1 MGMTIT
7 EKILARHCGRDTV
20 APGEFINV
28 DVDVALANELSAQ
41 LSIVEFEE
49 MEGAETLWDPSKVII
64 IPDHFTPAK
73 DIRTAELV
81 KKVRTFALKHG
92 AVWYESGTVGIE
104 HVVLLE
110 RGFVAPGDVVIGG
123 DSHTVTYGGIG
134 SFATGAGSTDIA
146 AIWALGEFWMR
157 VPESIKLVYTGERKP
172 WVSAKDIILHTIGEL
187 GVDGAIYGA
196 LEYAGPAIEAMP
208 AHERFTM
215 ANMAIECGAK
225 SGIVAPDEI
234 AWAYYAEHAGRD
246 KMEQRRAALGDIS
259 SDADARYERVVDL
272 DISGLEPLVAYPHL
286 PENVKPISEA
296 AAENVAIDQVLLG
309 YCTNGWIEDLR
320 IAADIMKGRQVA
332 RQTRVIITPGSQ
344 QVYLQALKEGL
355 ITTFAEAGC
364 TISPSSCGA
373 CIGGHLGVIASGER
387 SLTTTNRNF
396 RGRGGALEGEIYL
409 SSPAVAAATAIL
421 GRLGSPEE
429 LV

>member
-1 MGMTIT
+1 MSMTIT

-20 APGEFINV
+20 IPGEFVNV
-28 DVDVALANELSAQ
+28 TVDVALANELSAQ
-41 LSIVEFEE
+41 LSIVEFEDI
-49 MEGAETLWDPSKVII
+49 EGAETLWDPQKVII

-81 KKVRTFALKHG
+81 KKVKTFALKHG
-92 AVWYESGTVGIE
+92 AVWYESGSVGIE

-110 RGFVAPGDVVIGG
+110 KGFVAPGDVVIGG

-134 SFATGAGSTDIA
+134 AFATGAGSTDIA

-157 VPESIKLVYTGERKP
+157 VPETIKIVYTGVRRP
-172 WVSAKDIILHTIGEL
+172 WVSAKDIILHTIGAI
-187 GVDGAIYGA
+187 GVDGAIYGV
-196 LEYAGPAIEAMP
+196 LEYTGPVVETMP

-215 ANMAIECGAK
+215 ANMAIEAGAK

-234 AWAYYAEHAGRD
+234 AWAYYAEKAGRD
-246 KMEQRRAALGDIS
+246 AVQRKREALGDIA
-259 SDADARYERVVDL
+259 SDLDARYERVVEL
-272 DISGLEPLVAYPHL
+272 DIGGLEPLVAYPHL

-296 AAENVAIDQVLLG
+296 AGEQVALDQVLIG

-320 IAADIMKGRQVA
+320 IAADILKGRRVA
-332 RQTRVIITPGSQ
+332 PQTRVLITPGSQ
-344 QVYLQALKEGL
+344 EVYLQALKEGL

-364 TISPSSCGA
+364 VISPSSCGA

-396 RGRGGALEGEIYL
+396 RGRGGALDGEIYL
-409 SSPAVAAATAIL
+409 SGPAVAAASAVL

-429 LV
+429 L

>member
-7 EKILARHCGRDTV
+7 EKILARHCGREQV

-41 LSIVEFEE
+41 LSIVEFED
-49 MEGAETLWDPSKVII
+49 MDGAETVWDPQKVII

-81 KKVRTFALKHG
+81 KKVRAFALKHG
-92 AVWYESGTVGIE
+92 VVWYESGTVGIE

-134 SFATGAGSTDIA
+134 AFATGAGSTDIA

-157 VPESIKLVYTGERKP
+157 VPESIKIVYTGTRTP
-172 WVSAKDIILHTIGEL
+172 WVSAKDIILHTIGSI

-196 LEYAGPAIEAMP
+196 LEYSGPVIETMP

-215 ANMAIECGAK
+215 ANMAIEAGAK

-234 AWAYYAEHAGRD
+234 AWEYYAAHAGRE
-246 KMEQRRAALGDIS
+246 KMLHKRNMLGDVA
-259 SDADARYERVVDL
+259 SDADARYERVVEL
-272 DISGLEPLVAYPHL
+272 DISNLEPLVAYPHL
-286 PENVKPISEA
+286 PENVRPISEA
-296 AAENVAIDQVLLG
+296 ARDNVRIDQVLLG

-320 IAADIMKGRQVA
+320 IAAGVLKGRRVA
-332 RQTRVIITPGSQ
+332 PHTRVLITPGSQ
-344 QVYLQALKEGL
+344 EVYLQALKEGL

-364 TISPSSCGA
+364 VISPSSCGA

-396 RGRGGALEGEIYL
+396 RGRGGALDAEIYL
-409 SSPAVAAATAIL
+409 SSPAIAAATAVL

-429 LV
+429 L

>member
-7 EKILARHCGRDTV
+7 EKILARHCGRESV
-20 APGEFINV
+20 SPGEFINV
-28 DVDVALANELSAQ
+28 TVDVALANELSAQ
-41 LSIVEFEE
+41 LSIVEFES
-49 MEGAETLWDPSKVII
+49 MEGAERPWDPSKVII

-81 KKVRTFALKHG
+81 KKVRAFALKHG
-92 AVWYESGTVGIE
+92 VVWYESGTVGIE

-134 SFATGAGSTDIA
+134 AFATGAGSTDIA

-157 VPESIKLVYTGERKP
+157 VPESIKIVYTGKRKP
-172 WVSAKDIILHTIGEL
+172 WVSAKDIILFTIGSI

-196 LEYAGPAIEAMP
+196 LEYTGPVIEAMP

-215 ANMAIECGAK
+215 ANMAIEAGAK

-234 AWAYYAEHAGRD
+234 AWEYYAEHAGRA
-246 KMEQRRAALGDIS
+246 KMEQRREALGDIA
-259 SDADARYERVVDL
+259 SDADAHYERVVEL
-272 DISGLEPLVAYPHL
+272 DIGELEPLVAYPHL

-296 AAENVAIDQVLLG
+296 AAENVVIDQVLLG

-320 IAADIMKGRQVA
+320 IAAGILKGHHIA
-332 RQTRVIITPGSQ
+332 PHTRVVVTPGSQ
-344 QVYLQALKEGL
+344 EVYVQALKEGL

-396 RGRGGALEGEIYL
+396 RGRGGALDGEIYL
-409 SSPAVAAATAIL
+409 ASPAIAAASAVL

-429 LV
+429 LS

>member
-1 MGMTIT
+1 MGLTIT
-7 EKILARHCGRDTV
+7 EKILARHCGREQV
-20 APGEFINV
+20 FPGEFINV

-41 LSIVEFEE
+41 LSIVEFEDI
-49 MEGAETLWDPSKVII
+49 EGAERVWDPEKIII

-81 KKVRTFALKHG
+81 KKVREFALKHG

-134 SFATGAGSTDIA
+134 AFATGAGSTDIA

-157 VPESIKLVYTGERKP
+157 VPESIKIVYTGTRKP
-172 WVSAKDIILHTIGEL
+172 WVSAKDIILYTIGEI

-196 LEYAGPAIEAMP
+196 LEYAGPVVEAMP

-225 SGIVAPDEI
+225 SGIVPPDEI
-234 AWAYYAEHAGRD
+234 AWAYYAEHAGQAQ
-246 KMEQRRAALGDIS
+246 MEQKRAALGDIA
-259 SDADARYERVVDL
+259 SDPDARYAQVVEL
-272 DISGLEPLVAYPHL
+272 DISALEPLVAYPHL
-286 PENVKPISEA
+286 PENVKPISVA
-296 AAENVAIDQVLLG
+296 AAEDVKLDQVLIG

-320 IAADIMKGRQVA
+320 IAAEVMKGRRIA
-332 RQTRVIITPGSQ
+332 PHTRAVITPGSQ
-344 QVYLQALKEGL
+344 QVYIQALKEGL

-396 RGRGGALEGEIYL
+396 RGRGGALEGEIYMA
-409 SSPAVAAATAIL
+409 SPAVAAASAVL

-429 LV
+429 L

>member
-1 MGMTIT
+1 MSMTIT
-7 EKILARHCGRDTV
+7 EKILARHCGRETV

-28 DVDVALANELSAQ
+28 AVDVALANELSAQ
-41 LSIVEFEE
+41 LSIVEFED
-49 MEGAETLWDPSKVII
+49 MQGAETLWDPQKVII

-81 KKVRTFALKHG
+81 KKVKAFALKHG
-92 AVWYESGTVGIE
+92 AIWYESGSVGIE

-110 RGFVAPGDVVIGG
+110 KGYVAPGDVVIGG

-134 SFATGAGSTDIA
+134 AFATGAGSTDIA

-157 VPESIKLVYTGERKP
+157 VPESIRIVYTGARRP
-172 WVSAKDIILHTIGEL
+172 WVSAKDIILHTIGAI

-196 LEYAGPAIEAMP
+196 LEYAGPVVETMP

-215 ANMAIECGAK
+215 ANMAIEAGAK

-234 AWAYYAEHAGRD
+234 AWGYYAEKAGGEA
-246 KMEQRRAALGDIS
+246 MQRRREALGDIA
-259 SDADARYERVVDL
+259 SDPDARYERVVEL
-272 DISGLEPLVAYPHL
+272 DIGALEPLVAYPHL

-296 AAENVAIDQVLLG
+296 AGEQVALDQILIG

-320 IAADIMKGRQVA
+320 IAADILKGRRVA
-332 RQTRVIITPGSQ
+332 PQTRVLITPGSQ
-344 QVYLQALKEGL
+344 AVYLQALKEGL

-364 TISPSSCGA
+364 VISPSSCGA

-396 RGRGGALEGEIYL
+396 RGRGGALDGEIYL
-409 SSPAVAAATAIL
+409 SSPAVAAASAVL

-429 LV
+429 L

>member
-7 EKILARHCGRDTV
+7 EKILARHCRREAV
-20 APGEFINV
+20 APGEFISV

-41 LSIVEFEE
+41 LSIVEFEDI
-49 MEGAETLWDPSKVII
+49 EGAETLWDASKVII

-110 RGFVAPGDVVIGG
+110 KGFVAPGDVVIGG

-134 SFATGAGSTDIA
+134 AFATGAGSTDIA

-157 VPESIKLVYTGERKP
+157 VPESIKIVYTGTRKP
-172 WVSAKDIILHTIGEL
+172 WVSAKDIILHTIGEI

-196 LEYAGPAIEAMP
+196 LEYAGPVIETMP

-215 ANMAIECGAK
+215 ANMAIEAGAK
-225 SGIVAPDEI
+225 SGIAAPDEI
-234 AWAYYAEHAGRD
+234 AWEYYAAHAGRA
-246 KMEQRRAALGDIS
+246 KMEQRREALGDIA
-259 SDADARYERVVDL
+259 SDADARYELVVEL
-272 DISGLEPLVAYPHL
+272 DISALEPLVAYPHL
-286 PENVKPISEA
+286 PENVKPISAA
-296 AAENVAIDQVLLG
+296 AAENITLDQVLLG

-320 IAADIMKGRQVA
+320 IAAGIMKGRRVA
-332 RQTRVIITPGSQ
+332 PHTRVIITPGSQ
-344 QVYLQALKEGL
+344 EVYVQALKEGL

-396 RGRGGALEGEIYL
+396 RGRGGALDGEIYL
-409 SSPAVAAATAIL
+409 SSPAIAAASAVL

-429 LV
+429 L

>member
-7 EKILARHCGRDTV
+7 EKLLARHSGRASV
-20 APGEFINV
+20 SPGEFINV
-28 DVDVALANELSAQ
+28 TVDVALANELSAQ
-41 LSIVEFEE
+41 LSIVEFEDI
-49 MEGAETLWDPSKVII
+49 EGAERLWDPSKVII

-134 SFATGAGSTDIA
+134 AFATGAGSTDIA

-157 VPESIKLVYTGERKP
+157 VPENIKIVYTGTRKP
-172 WVSAKDIILHTIGEL
+172 WVSAKDIILHTIGAI

-196 LEYAGPAIEAMP
+196 LEYTGPVIESMP

-215 ANMAIECGAK
+215 ANMAIEAGAK

-234 AWAYYAEHAGRD
+234 AWAYYAEHAGRE
-246 KMEQRRAALGDIS
+246 KMEQRREALGDIA
-259 SDADARYERVVDL
+259 SDPDARYEQVVEL
-272 DISGLEPLVAYPHL
+272 DISALEPLVAYPHL

-296 AAENVAIDQVLLG
+296 ASENIAIDQVLLG

-320 IAADIMKGRQVA
+320 VAAGILKGRRVA
-332 RQTRVIITPGSQ
+332 PQTRVIITPGSQ
-344 QVYLQALKEGL
+344 EVYLQALKEGL

-364 TISPSSCGA
+364 VISPSSCGA

-409 SSPAVAAATAIL
+409 SSPAIAAASAVL

-429 LV
+429 LN

>member
-1 MGMTIT
+1 MSMTIT
-7 EKILARHCGRDTV
+7 EKILARHCGRDAV

-28 DVDVALANELSAQ
+28 AVDVALANELSAQ
-41 LSIVEFEE
+41 LSIVEFEDIA
-49 MEGAETLWDPSKVII
+49 GAETLWDAQKVII
-64 IPDHFTPAK
+64 IPDHFTPEK

-81 KKVRTFALKHG
+81 KKVNAFALKHG
-92 AVWYESGTVGIE
+92 AVWYESGSVGIE

-110 RGFVAPGDVVIGG
+110 KGFVAPGDVVIGG

-134 SFATGAGSTDIA
+134 AFATGAGSTDIA

-157 VPESIKLVYTGERKP
+157 VPESIKIVYSGVRRP
-172 WVSAKDIILHTIGEL
+172 WVSAKDIILHTIGAL
-187 GVDGAIYGA
+187 GVDGAIYSA
-196 LEYAGPAIEAMP
+196 LEYSGSVVESMP

-215 ANMAIECGAK
+215 ANMAIEAGAK

-234 AWAYYAEHAGRD
+234 AWAFYAEKVGRD
-246 KMEQRRAALGDIS
+246 AMERKREALGDIA
-259 SDADARYERVVDL
+259 SDLDARYERVVEL
-272 DISGLEPLVAYPHL
+272 DIGGLEPLVAYPHL

-296 AAENVAIDQVLLG
+296 AGEEVALDQVLIG

-320 IAADIMKGRQVA
+320 IAAGILKGRRVA
-332 RQTRVIITPGSQ
+332 PHTRVLITPGSQ
-344 QVYLQALKEGL
+344 EVYLQALKEGL

-364 TISPSSCGA
+364 IISPSSCGA

-396 RGRGGALEGEIYL
+396 RGRGGALDGEIYL
-409 SSPAVAAATAIL
+409 SGPAVAAASAVL

-429 LV
+429 L

>member
-7 EKILARHCGRDTV
+7 EKILARHCGRESV
-20 APGEFINV
+20 VPGEFISV
-28 DVDVALANELSAQ
+28 AVDVALANELSAQ
-41 LSIVEFEE
+41 LSIVEFED

-81 KKVRTFALKHG
+81 KKVRAFALKHG

-157 VPESIKLVYTGERKP
+157 VPESIKLVYTGTRKP
-172 WVSAKDIILHTIGEL
+172 WVSAKDIILQTIGTL

-196 LEYAGPAIEAMP
+196 LEYTGPVVEAMP
-208 AHERFTM
+208 AQERFTM

-225 SGIVAPDEI
+225 SGIVPPDEI
-234 AWAYYAEHAGRD
+234 AWAYYAEHAGRE
-246 KMEQRRAALGDIS
+246 KMEQRREALGDIG
-259 SDADARYERVVDL
+259 SDADAHYERVVEL
-272 DISGLEPLVAYPHL
+272 DISDLEPLVAYPHL

-296 AAENVAIDQVLLG
+296 AAEHVPIDQVLLG

-320 IAADIMKGRQVA
+320 IAAGILKGRHVA
-332 RQTRVIITPGSQ
+332 PQTRVIITPGSQ
-344 QVYLQALKEGL
+344 EVYLQALKEGL

-364 TISPSSCGA
+364 VISPSSCGA

-409 SSPAVAAATAIL
+409 SSPAIAAATAVL

-429 LV
+429 LN

>member
-1 MGMTIT
+1 MTIT
-7 EKILARHCGRDTV
+7 EKILARHCDRESV
-20 APGEFINV
+20 APGEFISV

-41 LSIVEFEE
+41 LSIVEFED
-49 MEGAETLWDPSKVII
+49 MEGAETVWDPKKVII

-81 KKVRTFALKHG
+81 KKVRAFALKHG
-92 AVWYESGTVGIE
+92 VVWYESGTVGIE

-110 RGFVAPGDVVIGG
+110 KGFVAPGDVVIGG
-123 DSHTVTYGGIG
+123 DSHTVTYGGVG
-134 SFATGAGSTDIA
+134 AFATGAGSTDIA

-157 VPESIKLVYTGERKP
+157 VPESIKIVYTGARSP
-172 WVSAKDIILHTIGEL
+172 WVSAKDIILYTIGSI

-196 LEYAGPAIEAMP
+196 LEYAGPVVEAMP

-215 ANMAIECGAK
+215 ANMAIEAGAK

-234 AWAYYAEHAGRD
+234 AWDYYAEHAGR
-246 KMEQRRAALGDIS
+246 EQMLRKREALGDIA
-259 SDADARYERVVDL
+259 SDADARYERVVEL

-286 PENVKPISEA
+286 PENVKPISA
-296 AAENVAIDQVLLG
+296 AAGENVRIDQVLLG

-320 IAADIMKGRQVA
+320 IAAGLLKGRRVA
-332 RQTRVIITPGSQ
+332 PHTRVLITPGSQ
-344 QVYLQALKEGL
+344 EVYLQALKEGL

-364 TISPSSCGA
+364 VISPSSCGA

-409 SSPAVAAATAIL
+409 SSPAVAAASAVL

-429 LV
+429 L

>member
-1 MGMTIT
+1 MSMTIT
-7 EKILARHCGRDTV
+7 EKILARHCGRDAV

-28 DVDVALANELSAQ
+28 AVDVALANELSAQ
-41 LSIVEFEE
+41 LSIVEFEDI
-49 MEGAETLWDPSKVII
+49 EGAETLWDPQKVII

-81 KKVRTFALKHG
+81 RKVKAFALKHG
-92 AVWYESGTVGIE
+92 AVWYESGSVGIE

-110 RGFVAPGDVVIGG
+110 KGYVAPGDVVIGG
-123 DSHTVTYGGIG
+123 DSHTVTYGGLG
-134 SFATGAGSTDIA
+134 AFATGAGSTDIA

-157 VPESIKLVYTGERKP
+157 VPESIKIVYTGARRP
-172 WVSAKDIILHTIGEL
+172 WVSAKDIILHTIGAI

-196 LEYAGPAIEAMP
+196 LEYTGPVVEAMP

-215 ANMAIECGAK
+215 ANMAIEAGAK
-225 SGIVAPDEI
+225 SGIVAPDQI
-234 AWAYYAEHAGRD
+234 AWAYYAEKAGRD
-246 KMEQRRAALGDIS
+246 AMERKREALGNIA
-259 SDADARYERVVDL
+259 SDPDARYERVVEL

-296 AAENVAIDQVLLG
+296 ADEQVALDQVLIG

-320 IAADIMKGRQVA
+320 IAAGILKGRRVA
-332 RQTRVIITPGSQ
+332 PHTRVLITPGSQ
-344 QVYLQALKEGL
+344 AVYLQALKEGL

-364 TISPSSCGA
+364 VISPSSCGA

-396 RGRGGALEGEIYL
+396 RGRGGALDGEIYL
-409 SSPAVAAATAIL
+409 SGPAVAAASAVL

-429 LV
+429 L